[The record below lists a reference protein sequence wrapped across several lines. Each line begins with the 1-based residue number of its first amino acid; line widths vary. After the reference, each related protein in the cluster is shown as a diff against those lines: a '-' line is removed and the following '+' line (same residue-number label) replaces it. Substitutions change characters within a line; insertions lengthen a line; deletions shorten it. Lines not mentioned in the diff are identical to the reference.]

1 MPSALSAIGTGSNSL
16 TMADVMI
23 GPSLN
28 RIARESGKHVAMEW
42 IIEEVTRAARLCST
56 DMPSDAIADAAEMIF
71 DRFKFRTAN
80 ALRLA
85 LRDGMNA
92 GKIFGKLTYPVIAE
106 WLTAHE
112 EAVISDSDNAH
123 DATK

>member
-1 MPSALSAIGTGSNSL
+1 MSELKMSHALT
-16 TMADVMI
+16 

-28 RIARESGKHVAMEW
+28 AIARDHGKPMAIMW
-42 IIEEVTRAARLCST
+42 IGDEVRRAARLCGGM
-56 DMPSDAIADAAEMIF
+56 DLEVVAECAEMIF
-71 DRFKFRTAN
+71 DRFRFRTAN

>member
-1 MPSALSAIGTGSNSL
+1 MNVTGRNGL
-16 TMADVMI
+16 TMADVLT
-23 GPSLN
+23 GPTLN
-28 RIARESGKHVAMEW
+28 AIAKQDGRHVAIAW
-42 IIEEVTRAARLCST
+42 IKEEVSRAAKLCGT
-56 DMPSDAIADAAEMIF
+56 DMDGEAMVDAADMIF
-71 DRFKFRTAN
+71 DRFRFRTAN